1 MNSIPNVEFGF
12 QITRGEI
19 LLLLI
24 IVDFVLPHY
33 QTFKQYKEMHEET
46 QFSLPIGG
54 SDLSNG
60 RFHVYKQEYLG
71 WGEHHRPY

>member
-33 QTFKQYKEMHEET
+33 QTFEQYKGMHEET
-46 QFSLPIGG
+46 
-54 SDLSNG
+54 
-60 RFHVYKQEYLG
+60 
-71 WGEHHRPY
+71 